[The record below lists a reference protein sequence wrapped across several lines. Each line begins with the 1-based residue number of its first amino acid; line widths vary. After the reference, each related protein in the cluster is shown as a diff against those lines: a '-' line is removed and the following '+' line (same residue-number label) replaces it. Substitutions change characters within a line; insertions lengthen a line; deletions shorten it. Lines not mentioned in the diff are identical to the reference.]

1 MMSDKEIKGYNKI
14 LKRLNISHIELERD
28 PDNHF
33 HQQLFNEMNNENM
46 FFLIIKNMS
55 LGIIMNRNTA
65 FRFDYIKN
73 IVNEY
78 CSYKTIFK
86 YKIKIIEL
94 DEKWDTFNWNY
105 EKLRKFHFMNSDMSR
120 FSKTLDFYKKNQRSP
135 MYSSIDVC
143 FLEALSW
150 TTPEYCVSKIEDSSR
165 PIQTTINNDLE
176 YFNNETYLEPMP
188 YIID

>member
-1 MMSDKEIKGYNKI
+1 MSDEEIKGYNKI
-14 LKRLNISHIELERD
+14 LKRLNISHIALDRD
-28 PDNHF
+28 PNNHF
-33 HQQLFNEMNNENM
+33 HQQFFNEMNNENM
-46 FFLIIKNMS
+46 FFLIIKNIS
-55 LGIIMNRNTA
+55 LGIIMNKNTA

-94 DEKWDTFNWNY
+94 DEEWDTFNWNY
-105 EKLRKFHFMNSDMSR
+105 EKLKNFHFMISDMSR
-120 FSKTLDFYKKNQRSP
+120 LRKTLVHYKKNQHSP

-150 TTPEYCVSKIEDSSR
+150 TMPGIENISN
-165 PIQTTINNDLE
+165 PVQTIINDDE
-176 YFNNETYLEPMP
+176 GYFNNQTFLEPMP
-188 YIID
+188 YMID